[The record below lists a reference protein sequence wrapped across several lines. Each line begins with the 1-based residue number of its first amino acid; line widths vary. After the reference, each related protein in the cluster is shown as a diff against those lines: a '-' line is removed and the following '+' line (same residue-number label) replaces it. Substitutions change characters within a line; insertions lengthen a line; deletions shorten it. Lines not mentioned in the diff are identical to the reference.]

1 MVRKRKI
8 GIDAKWL
15 YQGPISGKVV
25 LESYLKYLS
34 RYINDQLQIYLILDR
49 RDDLSEERYKS
60 QKFKFIYVW
69 GKINLISNILLTFPL
84 RKHQLDIVLYFNF
97 GPFFSKIN
105 YILFLHDVLFDDFPE
120 YFSIKERLYF
130 KFIKPSSRKAKRI
143 ITISE
148 SEKDRLVNHNYK
160 NASKI
165 DVVYNGV
172 DTHRF
177 KENRNNGIVKLR
189 QEFDIT
195 SDYLIYY
202 GRLNDRKNIHSL
214 VKATKKIFKKENVL
228 LVIVGAE
235 DSLFTQSIKN
245 EPHIRLTGFIDD
257 SDLAVLLRNSLA
269 FCYVSF
275 AEGFGL
281 PPLEAMS
288 IGVPTVVSN
297 TTSLPEVCGNASI
310 YVDPYKV
317 EDITK
322 GINDILDPAQRIECI
337 SLGYKN
343 AKRFSW
349 NSSAS
354 KLLNILKE

>member
-1 MVRKRKI
+1 MNRERKI

-15 YQGPISGKVV
+15 YQGPVSGKVV

-34 RYINDQLQIYLILDR
+34 RFMNDQLQIYLILDR
-49 RDDLSEERYKS
+49 RDNFSEEKYKS
-60 QKFKFIYVW
+60 LKFKFIYVW
-69 GKINLISNILLTFPL
+69 GKINLISNILLSFPL
-84 RKHQLDIVLYFNF
+84 RKYQLDIVLYFNF
-97 GPFFSKIN
+97 GPFFSKIR
-105 YILFLHDVLFDDFPE
+105 YMLFLHDVLFDDFPE
-120 YFSIKERLYF
+120 YFSFKERLYF
-130 KFIKPSSRKAKRI
+130 KFIKPSSRKAERI

-148 SEKDRLVNHNYK
+148 SEKERLVKHNYK
-160 NASKI
+160 KADKI
-165 DVVYNGV
+165 DVIYNGV
-172 DTHRF
+172 DVERF
-177 KENRNNGIVKLR
+177 KESLKNDIVKLR
-189 QEFDIT
+189 QDFNIT

-214 VKATKKIFKKENVL
+214 VKATKEIFKEQNVL
-228 LVIVGAE
+228 LVIVGSE

-245 EPHIRLTGFIDD
+245 QPHIRLTGFIDD
-257 SDLAVLLRNSLA
+257 SDLAILLRNSLA

-297 TTSLPEVCGNASI
+297 TTSLPEICGNASI
-310 YVDPYKV
+310 YVDPYNV
-317 EDITK
+317 EGIAK
-322 GINDILDPAQRIECI
+322 GVNDILDPAQRIECI

-343 AKRFSW
+343 AQRFSW
-349 NSSAS
+349 NLSAS